1 MAKKAAKR
9 LTKADREFVEHV
21 NEMSDRDAENM
32 SDVSIGGVRLAV
44 KPAVKKIPQP
54 KLPKDWGKVKPATFY
69 ATCSNPHFAE
79 MGDSRWDQY
88 FDAAIAKQNGL
99 SRPIRDV
106 AADIQKLVIRADG
119 LIARWEEITL
129 AVESVCDYM
138 EKILARKAK
147 P

>member
-54 KLPKDWGKVKPATFY
+54 KLPIEVF

-106 AADIQKLVIRADG
+106 AADIQKLIIRADG